1 MPENVAK
8 LGKLTNAI
16 LLRETCQELGERSG
30 NCLNYSDKATRIV
43 QLFRVYQIANHVCP
57 LSHPASIGCVFDIDS
72 NAENPVKLFKEFRS
86 EITILCEHVKKV
98 SPASW
103 TCRLSESLFT
113 KSEKDCVGD

>member
-43 QLFRVYQIANHVCP
+43 QYFRVCQIANHVCP
-57 LSHPASIGCVFDIDS
+57 ISHQARSGFVFDIYS
-72 NAENPVKLFKEFRS
+72 NTEKRRPFSK
-86 EITILCEHVKKV
+86 
-98 SPASW
+98 
-103 TCRLSESLFT
+103 RLGQRLPFF
-113 KSEKDCVGD
+113 VNM

>member
-43 QLFRVYQIANHVCP
+43 QYFRVCQIANHVCP
-57 LSHPASIGCVFDIDS
+57 ISHLACSDTVFDIDS
-72 NAENPVKLFKEFRS
+72 NTEKIPVDPFQR
-86 EITILCEHVKKV
+86 
-98 SPASW
+98 
-103 TCRLSESLFT
+103 
-113 KSEKDCVGD
+113 D